1 MAKPNDQMR
10 KNAKRGL
17 ELRKEYG
24 RGGTDVGV
32 ARARDISNNKDL
44 SDSTIKR
51 MYSYF
56 SRHSSNYDKHYGEKE
71 NDGGEN
77 AFTIAWLLWGGNAGY
92 SWAKKEVKRINNE
105 EERMMEEE
113 KDVSEIVEE
122 IESEEID
129 IEELAEEAEEPE
141 ELNFDEERSL
151 GKVEHRSMEIGYKPI
166 DEDKRTAM
174 IAVSTEE
181 PVMRSFGYEVLEH
194 SKDAIDLDFLGSG
207 RAPLL
212 LDHDP
217 EKQIG
222 VVESVELD
230 ESTKRLRAKV
240 RFGKNGLAREAFD
253 DVVDGIRANISVG
266 YSISKLEKKD
276 KDTYIAK
283 RWRPVE
289 ASLVS
294 IPADVTV
301 GVGRSSETSINPEEK
316 PTEQIKETI
325 MSDTVDIAAIEAE
338 ARKAAQRNAAEIAEL
353 GARHNLGDMAREA
366 IAKGI
371 SIESFRGDVLEKI
384 GSTAAL
390 ENKEIGMDKEEVKRF
405 SLVKAI
411 RALAN
416 PHDMRAQQEAAFEFE
431 CSRAAAQQYGANAQ
445 GIMMPADVLK
455 TWGRD
460 LNSSDDSDLFGD
472 DYRGGDFI
480 DVLRNA
486 SSVMQAGATMLSGL
500 SGDVKIPK
508 KLTASQAAWISNEG
522 GAASQTEFTVGNISM
537 TPKTLG
543 CYSDVTRQL
552 LIQSSLDVENLI
564 RDDLVKAMGL
574 AIDKAAL
581 EGTGLNGQPTGILN
595 TTGVNTT
602 TFAAANPTFAEVVA
616 METAL
621 RNDNVNSES
630 LAYILPSAINGA
642 LKTTEKATGTAQFV
656 TDGRSMNGY
665 RTVVSNQGTAGNVYL
680 GDFSDLLV
688 GMFGTMDLTVDPFSL
703 STTGSVRVVALQSI
717 DTAVR
722 HAQSFCVSNDGA

>member
-1 MAKPNDQMR
+1 
-10 KNAKRGL
+10 
-17 ELRKEYG
+17 
-24 RGGTDVGV
+24 
-32 ARARDISNNKDL
+32 
-44 SDSTIKR
+44 
-51 MYSYF
+51 
-56 SRHSSNYDKHYGEKE
+56 
-71 NDGGEN
+71 
-77 AFTIAWLLWGGNAGY
+77 
-92 SWAKKEVKRINNE
+92 
-105 EERMMEEE
+105 MMEEE

-141 ELNFDEERSL
+141 ELDFNEERSL